1 MATSELPAI
10 SEPEARGID
19 GVLVA
24 AGRGSTPQ
32 RSFLRMAF
40 GGAERFGATG
50 GLLAGAGPE
59 FG

>member
-1 MATSELPAI
+1 MATSELLAI
-10 SEPEARGID
+10 PEPEARGID

-24 AGRGSTPQ
+24 AARGSTPQ
-32 RSFLRMAF
+32 RYFLRTAF

>member
-1 MATSELPAI
+1 MATSELLTI
-10 SEPEARGID
+10 SELKMRGID

-24 AGRGSTPQ
+24 ATRGSTPQ
-32 RSFLRMAF
+32 RSFLRTAF
-40 GGAERFGATG
+40 GGAERFGAAG